1 MNIGEITEAVI
12 LAEMEV
18 AGEEALKEAR
28 RARLTD
34 AETAVAIYLAMRA
47 VYAVQLLAHSETVH

>member
-1 MNIGEITEAVI
+1 MSEITEVVI

-28 RARLTD
+28 KSRLSD

-47 VYAVQLLAHSETVH
+47 VYAVQLLANSETVH

>member
-1 MNIGEITEAVI
+1 MSEITEVVI

-28 RARLTD
+28 KSRLSD